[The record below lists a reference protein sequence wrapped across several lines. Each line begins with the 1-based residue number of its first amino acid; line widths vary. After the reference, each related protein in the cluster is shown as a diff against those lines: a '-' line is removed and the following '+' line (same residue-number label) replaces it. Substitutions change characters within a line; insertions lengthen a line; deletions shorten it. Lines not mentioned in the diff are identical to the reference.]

1 MSRKDNSLGNLTS
14 RFTNLIQVR
23 LMLALSHDG
32 GIRITLTLQHFFS
45 LQGSISGAID
55 LNDAAE
61 QLSVQ
66 KRRIY
71 DITNV
76 LEGVGLIER
85 RNKNV
90 IVWKGNGEPGLGLNP
105 EAARQ
110 LEQARDVL
118 GKCYEEE
125 SMLDYWIGKL
135 RKLAADAPNL
145 QCSSVDV
152 VEALQLLRDDAGTL
166 PGGKVA
172 LPTDPLDRPN
182 MTLFAVKAPH
192 GSVVQVPRRP
202 PAVPGGQRVN
212 RRLYISSNDCNAT
225 VFSDDGQAKK
235 KRGRPKSEDSES
247 KRAKQLHIFM
257 LPTEVNQAGQVKS
270 TGLQELPENPFVS
283 SGKLSL
289 DAMFGANQD
298 EDFIWDFT
306 PALTRNEGV
315 SDFFTDYQV
324 PQEADK

>member
-1 MSRKDNSLGNLTS
+1 M
-14 RFTNLIQVR
+14 
-23 LMLALSHDG
+23 
-32 GIRITLTLQHFFS
+32 
-45 LQGSISGAID
+45 
-55 LNDAAE
+55 NDAAQ

-90 IVWKGNGEPGLGLNP
+90 IVWKGNDPGLGLNP
-105 EAARQ
+105 ESARQ

-135 RKLAADAPNL
+135 RKLAAEAPNL
-145 QCSSVDV
+145 QCSSSDV
-152 VEALQLLRDDAGTL
+152 VEALQLLRNDAGTL

-172 LPTDPLDRPN
+172 LPTDPLVRPN

-202 PAVPGGQRVN
+202 PVVPGGQRVN
-212 RRLYISSNDCNAT
+212 RRLYISSSDCNAT
-225 VFSDDGQAKK
+225 VYSDDGQAIK
-235 KRGRPKSEDSES
+235 KRGRPKSEDPEA
-247 KRAKQLHIFM
+247 KRAKQLRIFM

-270 TGLQELPENPFVS
+270 TGLQEMPENPFVS

-289 DAMFGANQD
+289 DAMITNQD
-298 EDFIWDFT
+298 EDFMWDFT

-315 SDFFTDYQV
+315 SDFFPVYQN
-324 PQEADK
+324 PLEADNE